1 MFEAVRKNFGE
12 EFYVAVLEAD
22 GPEVVNNEDIMLFQE
37 EGYVRPIDD
46 VKIDVSSMEA
56 QRTHISEAI
65 KAMAF

>member
-1 MFEAVRKNFGE
+1 MFEAVCKNFGE

-22 GPEVVNNEDIMLFQE
+22 GLEVVDNEDIMLFQE
-37 EGYVRPIDD
+37 EGYVRPIDA

-56 QRTHISEAI
+56 RRTHISEAI